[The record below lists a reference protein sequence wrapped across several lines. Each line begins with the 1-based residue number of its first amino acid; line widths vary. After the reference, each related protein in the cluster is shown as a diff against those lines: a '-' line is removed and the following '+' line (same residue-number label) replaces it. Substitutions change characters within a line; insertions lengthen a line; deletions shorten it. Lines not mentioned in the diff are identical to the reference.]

1 MRSEIL
7 KKILFMILLLFL
19 FALADLRYIMRVD
32 QFREKQE
39 SIIMLENQ
47 LANLKVQHSRE
58 YNLDELRKKILADE
72 SLKFR
77 PALEEEKYRWNP

>member
-19 FALADLRYIMRVD
+19 FAMTYLRYLMRVD
-32 QFREKQE
+32 QYRETQE
-39 SIIMLENQ
+39 NIINLENQ

-58 YNLDELRKKILADE
+58 YNLDELRKRILADE

-77 PALEEEKYRWNP
+77 PATEEEKYRWNP

>member
-7 KKILFMILLLFL
+7 KKILFIFFLLFL
-19 FALADLRYIMRVD
+19 FALADLRYLMRVD
-32 QFREKQE
+32 HYRETQE
-39 SIIMLENQ
+39 NIINLENQ

-58 YNLDELRKKILADE
+58 YNLDELRKRILADE

-77 PALEEEKYRWNP
+77 PATEEEKYRWNP